1 MEDEKVPTPTK
12 DETPTK
18 GRSKGKDKDKDAD
31 KKGRKT
37 SARGQR
43 DRGRRVSSVVPSPPP
58 GAQTPISEADG
69 RCVTSFGVM
78 YPYSSSSFLNF
89 MWGRCFVR
97 GASI

>member
-69 RCVTSFGVM
+69 RCVSPHLG
-78 YPYSSSSFLNF
+78 
-89 MWGRCFVR
+89 
-97 GASI
+97 